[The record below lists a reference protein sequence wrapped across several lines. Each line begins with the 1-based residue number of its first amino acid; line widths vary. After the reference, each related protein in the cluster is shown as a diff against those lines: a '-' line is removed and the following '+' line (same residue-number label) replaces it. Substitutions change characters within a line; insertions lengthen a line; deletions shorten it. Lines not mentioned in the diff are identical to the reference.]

1 MTDRSTTARRGNAV
15 VPPAPTDPGGGGG
28 PARALVEAI
37 PQVVW
42 TARPDGTVDHFNDRW
57 FAYTGLSLA
66 DSLGWGWKPA
76 LHPDDLAPTVEAW
89 ERAVGLVE
97 PFEAE
102 ARVRRAAD
110 GSDRWH
116 LFRAEPVRG
125 DGGLLGWAGTC
136 TDVDDRRRDRDA
148 LGEQAS
154 RFRSLSE
161 AMPQIVWV
169 ARPDGYHEYFNG
181 RWYEFTGMDPG
192 RSIGWGWRAPLHPDD
207 VERSKRRWRQA
218 TASGEPYEIE
228 YRFRR
233 VDGVYRWF
241 LARAVPIRD
250 ASGVV
255 KVWFGTCTEIDDQKR
270 VAHELELARVEAER
284 ALDALHLS
292 RERFRTLVEAVP
304 QLVWSCRPDGSCDYL
319 SRQWVEYTGLPLE
332 DQLGHDW
339 TLAIHPEDRDTTYRS
354 WIEAAAT
361 GAHYD
366 VEYRLRRHDGQ
377 HRWFHARGVPV
388 VEGDGP
394 ITAWFGT
401 STDIDDRK
409 RIEGEVRRLN
419 RDLEARVQARTV
431 ELERANAD
439 LKAFTA
445 KLEWSNRELQEFAS
459 VASHDLQEPLRKIQA
474 FGDRLEAKAGPALG
488 DEGRDY
494 LGRMRAAAGR
504 MRTLIDDLLA
514 FSRVSTKARPFAPLD
529 LGKVAREV
537 LSDLEGRIAQTSG
550 RVEAVDLPTVAADA
564 TQMRQLFQNLIGNGL
579 KFHKPGVPPAIRVSA
594 RTLESAERPDPD
606 VPAVEIGFED
616 NGIGFDPKYL
626 DRIFNVFQRL
636 HGRNEYEGTG
646 MGLAIVRKI
655 VERHGGSI
663 TARAEPG
670 RGATFVVVLPVAQ
683 PQSEDPS

>member
-110 GSDRWH
+110 GSDLWH
-116 LFRAEPVRG
+116 LFRAEPVRV

-192 RSIGWGWRAPLHPDD
+192 RSIGRGWSAPLHPDD

-270 VAHELELARVEAER
+270 TSWSSPG
-284 ALDALHLS
+284 S
-292 RERFRTLVEAVP
+292 RP
-304 QLVWSCRPDGSCDYL
+304 S
-319 SRQWVEYTGLPLE
+319 
-332 DQLGHDW
+332 
-339 TLAIHPEDRDTTYRS
+339 
-354 WIEAAAT
+354 
-361 GAHYD
+361 
-366 VEYRLRRHDGQ
+366 
-377 HRWFHARGVPV
+377 
-388 VEGDGP
+388 GP
-394 ITAWFGT
+394 
-401 STDIDDRK
+401 ST
-409 RIEGEVRRLN
+409 
-419 RDLEARVQARTV
+419 
-431 ELERANAD
+431 
-439 LKAFTA
+439 
-445 KLEWSNRELQEFAS
+445 
-459 VASHDLQEPLRKIQA
+459 P
-474 FGDRLEAKAGPALG
+474 
-488 DEGRDY
+488 
-494 LGRMRAAAGR
+494 
-504 MRTLIDDLLA
+504 
-514 FSRVSTKARPFAPLD
+514 ST
-529 LGKVAREV
+529 
-537 LSDLEGRIAQTSG
+537 
-550 RVEAVDLPTVAADA
+550 
-564 TQMRQLFQNLIGNGL
+564 
-579 KFHKPGVPPAIRVSA
+579 
-594 RTLESAERPDPD
+594 
-606 VPAVEIGFED
+606 
-616 NGIGFDPKYL
+616 
-626 DRIFNVFQRL
+626 
-636 HGRNEYEGTG
+636 
-646 MGLAIVRKI
+646 
-655 VERHGGSI
+655 
-663 TARAEPG
+663 
-670 RGATFVVVLPVAQ
+670 
-683 PQSEDPS
+683 

>member
-1 MTDRSTTARRGNAV
+1 
-15 VPPAPTDPGGGGG
+15 
-28 PARALVEAI
+28 
-37 PQVVW
+37 
-42 TARPDGTVDHFNDRW
+42 
-57 FAYTGLSLA
+57 
-66 DSLGWGWKPA
+66 
-76 LHPDDLAPTVEAW
+76 
-89 ERAVGLVE
+89 
-97 PFEAE
+97 
-102 ARVRRAAD
+102 
-110 GSDRWH
+110 
-116 LFRAEPVRG
+116 
-125 DGGLLGWAGTC
+125 
-136 TDVDDRRRDRDA
+136 
-148 LGEQAS
+148 
-154 RFRSLSE
+154 
-161 AMPQIVWV
+161 
-169 ARPDGYHEYFNG
+169 
-181 RWYEFTGMDPG
+181 
-192 RSIGWGWRAPLHPDD
+192 
-207 VERSKRRWRQA
+207 
-218 TASGEPYEIE
+218 
-228 YRFRR
+228 
-233 VDGVYRWF
+233 
-241 LARAVPIRD
+241 
-250 ASGVV
+250 
-255 KVWFGTCTEIDDQKR
+255 
-270 VAHELELARVEAER
+270 
-284 ALDALHLS
+284 
-292 RERFRTLVEAVP
+292 
-304 QLVWSCRPDGSCDYL
+304 
-319 SRQWVEYTGLPLE
+319 
-332 DQLGHDW
+332 
-339 TLAIHPEDRDTTYRS
+339 
-354 WIEAAAT
+354 
-361 GAHYD
+361 
-366 VEYRLRRHDGQ
+366 
-377 HRWFHARGVPV
+377 V